1 MSLPL
6 VADASNMPSPVGDVR
21 GHWVDTSLLGEN
33 RVVFD
38 TGPTPEK
45 ARLKISNV
53 SETDDGIYR
62 CRVDFSASQTRT
74 SRLNLTVIGKMFK
87 KLYLDSFKPTSR
99 FCPLRPKKCLSTNFI
114 GRRFSHTKDKIG

>member
-1 MSLPL
+1 M

-21 GHWVDTSLLGEN
+21 GHWVDTNLLGEN

-74 SRLNLTVIGKMFK
+74 SRLNLTVIGRIN
-87 KLYLDSFKPTSR
+87 YLG
-99 FCPLRPKKCLSTNFI
+99 LRCSKSWPRYFVTICL
-114 GRRFSHTKDKIG
+114 